1 MAVLLLAQV
10 GGIHGPS
17 LDTMNV
23 LLTKCVFDGQFR
35 GFRLRSRLKVPV
47 AEPHSRV
54 SSGAQTAAALTFP
67 MSTNSSVFLN
77 VNAFLC
83 PLLGAGVVRTHCGG

>member
-1 MAVLLLAQV
+1 M
-10 GGIHGPS
+10 
-17 LDTMNV
+17 
-23 LLTKCVFDGQFR
+23 
-35 GFRLRSRLKVPV
+35 PV

-54 SSGAQTAAALTFP
+54 SSGAQAAAALTFP

-83 PLLGAGVVRTHCGG
+83 PLLGAGVVRTHCGGWAERLEFSSYARAFLFFFLSLSPAELALKF